1 VRPVFSSY
9 SINFVVFL
17 LQAEERTLWQAQK
30 TYIDMSPY
38 MYADRVKKP
47 ILLIHGD
54 EDNNAGTMTMQVH
67 FKTLAI
73 LLTLAVLC

>member
-1 VRPVFSSY
+1 
-9 SINFVVFL
+9 
-17 LQAEERTLWQAQK
+17 
-30 TYIDMSPY
+30 

>member
-1 VRPVFSSY
+1 M
-9 SINFVVFL
+9 FL

-47 ILLIHGD
+47 ILLVHGD
-54 EDNNAGTMTMQVH
+54 EDNNAGTMTMQVC
-67 FKTLAI
+67 FRTQVI
-73 LLTLAVLC
+73 LLTLTVLC